1 MKSLNM
7 PGISVEDSSA
17 HLMDRII
24 KSTAASITTA
34 ATTLSSTQQSTT
46 FSTSTTQ
53 LPTTEGI
60 STSARTFFQSGF
72 NNLRDAILES
82 TTTTTTSKPYQDSDH
97 DFSNEESAEE
107 IAAITTTTLNPLI
120 DIWSA
125 VTEKVGSIFDL
136 RPNMTSNIDHTFPPL
151 PEMFQPHAEA
161 LSDLSTIPPFHK
173 NVTSCERVNIMGTIV
188 QDSTPYLY
196 PFIIEYSLIG
206 AAVIYVMWKHIGR
219 YPK

>member
-1 MKSLNM
+1 M
-7 PGISVEDSSA
+7 PVISAEGPSA
-17 HLMDRII
+17 HFMDRIVRT
-24 KSTAASITTA
+24 TAASITT
-34 ATTLSSTQQSTT
+34 TLSSTEQSTT
-46 FSTSTTQ
+46 LLTSTAH
-53 LPTTEGI
+53 LPTTTTDGI

-82 TTTTTTSKPYQDSDH
+82 ATTTPKPKPYQDFDH
-97 DFSNEESAEE
+97 DFSNEDSAEE
-107 IAAITTTTLNPLI
+107 IAAVTVTTLNPLL
-120 DIWSA
+120 DVWSA

-136 RPNMTSNIDHTFPPL
+136 RPNLTSNIDHTFPPL